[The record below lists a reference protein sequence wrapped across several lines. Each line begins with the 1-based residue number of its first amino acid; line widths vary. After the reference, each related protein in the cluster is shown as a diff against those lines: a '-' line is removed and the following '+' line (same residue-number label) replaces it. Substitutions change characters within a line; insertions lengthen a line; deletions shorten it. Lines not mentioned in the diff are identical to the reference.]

1 MKKIN
6 IMKKI
11 LYSFLIFSSTILL
24 GQKNTKVK
32 FAICNGAVGTTE
44 MFEPHK
50 KDIESTTFFMAT
62 TKLPQHLQKFSYL
75 AEGGLTELKFKKNVG
90 APDIMSLAALNEQSN
105 VAKDTKVMIDGYV
118 FDNPE
123 TNIYI
128 VMVKRIDVK
137 EDNGEKYLSIF
148 TSDN

>member
-11 LYSFLIFSSTILL
+11 LYTFLIFSSAILF
-24 GQKNTKVK
+24 GQKNSKVK

-44 MFEPHK
+44 MFEPYK
-50 KDIESTTFFMAT
+50 KDIESTTFFKAT

-75 AEGGLTELKFKKNVG
+75 AEDGLTEIKFKKNVG

-105 VAKDTKVMIDGYV
+105 VPKDTKVMIDGYV
-118 FDNPE
+118 FDNPD
-123 TNIYI
+123 TNIYS

-137 EDNGEKYLSIF
+137 EDNGKKYLSIF
-148 TSDN
+148 TYDN

>member
-11 LYSFLIFSSTILL
+11 LYTFLIFSSAILF
-24 GQKNTKVK
+24 GQKNSKVK

-44 MFEPHK
+44 MFEPYK
-50 KDIESTTFFMAT
+50 KDIESTTFFKAT

-75 AEGGLTELKFKKNVG
+75 AEDGLTEIKFKKNVG
-90 APDIMSLAALNEQSN
+90 TPDIMSLAALNEQSN
-105 VAKDTKVMIDGYV
+105 VLKNTKVMIDGYV
-118 FDNPE
+118 FDNPT
-123 TNIYI
+123 TNIYSI
-128 VMVKRIDVK
+128 LVKRIEVK